1 MKKQMI
7 YNSAN
12 KSERTV
18 HMKYKIIVLSSVTYA
33 LKAQSILAREGIDTR
48 LEKLSRTRTL
58 KGCGY
63 GLRIS
68 SVMLDRAVK
77 LLNNERI
84 RIVEI
89 IDY

>member
-1 MKKQMI
+1 MI
-7 YNSAN
+7 
-12 KSERTV
+12 
-18 HMKYKIIVLSSVTYA
+18 YKIIVLSSVTYA
-33 LKAQSILAREGIDTR
+33 LKAQGMLAREGIDTR

-68 SVMLDRAVK
+68 SSKLDRAAQ
-77 LLNNERI
+77 LLNVERI

>member
-1 MKKQMI
+1 M
-7 YNSAN
+7 
-12 KSERTV
+12 R
-18 HMKYKIIVLSSVTYA
+18 YKIIVLSSVTYA
-33 LKAQSILAREGIDTR
+33 LKAQGMLAREGVDTR

-63 GLRIS
+63 GLRVLS
-68 SVMLDRAVK
+68 SNLDKAVK
-77 LLNNERI
+77 LLNLERI

>member
-1 MKKQMI
+1 M
-7 YNSAN
+7 
-12 KSERTV
+12 R
-18 HMKYKIIVLSSVTYA
+18 YKIIVLSSVTYA
-33 LKAQSILAREGIDTR
+33 LKAQGMRARECVDTR

-68 SVMLDRAVK
+68 SSKLDRASQ
-77 LLNNERI
+77 LLNVERI